1 MFKYLV
7 VTKNSFTFVKSKKK
21 GEILPIRLHVPK
33 TYIGWSPN

>member
-21 GEILPIRLHVPK
+21 GKNTPYK
-33 TYIGWSPN
+33 TSCSENVHRVIA